1 MANARF
7 MCFLGRKQPIGSQMR
22 CNYCRKPA
30 GLIRR
35 VCAPCAK
42 VIAVVERSG
51 GEIGIAGLVDLFIA
65 EGLEREQVDAV
76 LDAKIGDQPT
86 IRDRLTSNLTNAL
99 MQGLGM
105 PGRQT
110 PEDVRRVREA
120 MKPGADTDRWSSGDA
135 PPGFSHG

>member
-1 MANARF
+1 M
-7 MCFLGRKQPIGSQMR
+7 
-22 CNYCRKPA
+22 
-30 GLIRR
+30 
-35 VCAPCAK
+35 
-42 VIAVVERSG
+42 VERSG

-76 LDAKIGDQPT
+76 LDAKIGAQPT

-120 MKPGADTDRWSSGDA
+120 MKPGAGTDRWSSGET
-135 PPGFSHG
+135 PPGLSHG

>member
-1 MANARF
+1 
-7 MCFLGRKQPIGSQMR
+7 MR
-22 CNYCRKPA
+22 CNYCRKSA
-30 GLIRR
+30 GFLHRI
-35 VCAPCAK
+35 CTPCAK
-42 VIAVVERSG
+42 VIVVVERSG

-65 EGLEREQVDAV
+65 EGLERDQVDAV
-76 LDAKIGDQPT
+76 LDAKIGAEPT

-120 MKPGADTDRWSSGDA
+120 MNSGASAGSWSSGET
-135 PPGFSHG
+135 PPGWSHG

>member
-1 MANARF
+1 
-7 MCFLGRKQPIGSQMR
+7 MR

-30 GLIRR
+30 RLMRR
-35 VCAPCAK
+35 VCSPCAK
-42 VIAVVERSG
+42 VIVIVERSG
-51 GEIGIAGLVDLFIA
+51 GEVGIAGLVDLFIA

-76 LDAKIGDQPT
+76 LDAKIGAAPT

-110 PEDVRRVREA
+110 PDDVRRVREA
-120 MKPGADTDRWSSGDA
+120 IKAGAGAGTWSGGET
-135 PPGFSHG
+135 PPGWSHG

>member
-1 MANARF
+1 M
-7 MCFLGRKQPIGSQMR
+7 
-22 CNYCRKPA
+22 
-30 GLIRR
+30 
-35 VCAPCAK
+35 
-42 VIAVVERSG
+42 VERSG
-51 GEIGIAGLVDLFIA
+51 GEIGIAGLVDLFVA

-120 MKPGADTDRWSSGDA
+120 MKPGGTDRWSSGQT
-135 PPGFSHG
+135 PPGISHG

>member
-1 MANARF
+1 
-7 MCFLGRKQPIGSQMR
+7 MR
-22 CNYCRKPA
+22 CNYCRKRA

-42 VIAVVERSG
+42 VIVVVERSG

-76 LDAKIGDQPT
+76 LDAKIADQPT

-120 MKPGADTDRWSSGDA
+120 MKPGAGTDRWSSGDA
-135 PPGFSHG
+135 PSGFSHG

>member
-7 MCFLGRKQPIGSQMR
+7 MCFLGRKKSIGSPMR
-22 CNYCRKPA
+22 CNYCRKRA
-30 GLIRR
+30 GIIRR

-65 EGLEREQVDAV
+65 EGLEREQVDVV
-76 LDAKIGDQPT
+76 LDAKIGAHPT

-120 MKPGADTDRWSSGDA
+120 MKPGAGAGTWSSGET